1 MPWAPSVRLRLC
13 GVPAL
18 TLGTCIP
25 SKPIWHTRGWGRP
38 WPSSSHM
45 SCWPLHFSFV
55 QNQVGA
61 GGFSLGTYICAAAA
75 CEGPPATGS
84 GFPDSSGLVHPQAF
98 SPAHG

>member
-1 MPWAPSVRLRLC
+1 MPWAPLVWLRLC

-25 SKPIWHTRGWGRP
+25 SKPTC
-38 WPSSSHM
+38 HM
-45 SCWPLHFSFV
+45 PCWPLHFSFV
-55 QNQVGA
+55 QNWVGA
-61 GGFSLGTYICAAAA
+61 GGFSLGTCSCATAA